1 MILAMVERRVDVSKM
16 IALFILKAP
25 FFVSLFILKKERI
38 VMTSEERIDIL
49 SQGIVEVDSCT
60 NWLNSDPIVAQR
72 SGSSSSIWM

>member
-1 MILAMVERRVDVSKM
+1 MILAIVERRVDVSKM

-38 VMTSEERIDIL
+38 VITSEERIDIL

-72 SGSSSSIWM
+72 SGSSRSIWM